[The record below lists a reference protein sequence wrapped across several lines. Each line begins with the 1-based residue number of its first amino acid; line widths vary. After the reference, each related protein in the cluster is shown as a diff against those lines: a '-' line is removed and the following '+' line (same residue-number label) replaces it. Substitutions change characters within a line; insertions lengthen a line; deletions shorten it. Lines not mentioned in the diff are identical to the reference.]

1 MELNN
6 VFWLLGI
13 FVVVVVLFGVGSCRF
28 MENMQS
34 RDDETKGK

>member
-13 FVVVVVLFGVGSCRF
+13 FVVVVVLFGVCSCRF
-28 MENMQS
+28 MEKSSSQE
-34 RDDETKGK
+34 DERTGK

>member
-6 VFWLLGI
+6 VFWLLGL

-28 MENMQS
+28 MEKSSSQ
-34 RDDETKGK
+34 DDEGKAK

>member
-13 FVVVVVLFGVGSCRF
+13 FVVVVVIFGVVSCRF
-28 MENMQS
+28 MEKPSS
-34 RDDETKGK
+34 RDDEKTVK

>member
-28 MENMQS
+28 MENMK
-34 RDDETKGK
+34 DDEKTGK

>member
-28 MENMQS
+28 MENSSEQ
-34 RDDETKGK
+34 DDDRVRK

>member
-28 MENMQS
+28 MEKSSSQ
-34 RDDETKGK
+34 DDEPTGK

>member
-28 MENMQS
+28 MEKSSPQ
-34 RDDETKGK
+34 DDDGKDK

>member
-28 MENMQS
+28 MENS
-34 RDDETKGK
+34 SAPDDENKSK

>member
-13 FVVVVVLFGVGSCRF
+13 FVVMVVIFGVVSCRF
-28 MENMQS
+28 MEKSPQ
-34 RDDETKGK
+34 DEEGKSK

>member
-13 FVVVVVLFGVGSCRF
+13 FVIVVVLFGIGSCRF
-28 MENMQS
+28 MEKRS
-34 RDDETKGK
+34 KEDEKTGK

>member
-13 FVVVVVLFGVGSCRF
+13 FVVIVVLFGVGSCRF
-28 MENMQS
+28 MEKSQ
-34 RDDETKGK
+34 DDEKKGN